1 MGPAANA
8 LPRYVLLFALL
19 YGAFGVHSPFFPS
32 FLSVR
37 GLEPETIGVVLALGT
52 AVRLVVAPLAG
63 RISDAFD
70 ATRVVL
76 SISVAGACVAS
87 VSFLGAWGFWPLLLI
102 GLVSAVALA
111 PVAPLADALAV
122 KASEQVAPEG
132 KRAFDYSWVRG
143 AGSAA
148 FIGGS
153 LLSGQLIEA
162 FGLSIVFVLNAGLLA
177 LASLAVLLTPPPVRD
192 ENVPAPVSNSEG
204 ATGGF
209 RQLLAT
215 PLYRRVVLV
224 AALVFGSHAMHDSF
238 AVIRWRDAGIGP
250 ELISVLWSESVAA
263 EVIVFFLM
271 GPKLL
276 ERMGPARTAA
286 ICAGAGVIRWTVMA
300 QTTWWPALMIVQPL
314 HGLTFA
320 LLHLACMR
328 ILGRLVPSALAA
340 TALTVYGTL
349 GAGLSSV
356 LLTLASG
363 PLFKYLGSGG
373 FWVMAAL
380 CAIAVPLALT
390 LTLPVSPSGESC
402 GECGRDKVRQFR
414 RSV

>member
-1 MGPAANA
+1 MGSAIKA

-32 FLSVR
+32 FLSAR
-37 GLEPETIGVVLALGT
+37 GLEPEAIGVVLALGT
-52 AVRLVVAPLAG
+52 AVRLVVAPIAG
-63 RISDAFD
+63 RISDALD
-70 ATRVVL
+70 ATRAVL
-76 SISVAGACVAS
+76 AVSIGAAS
-87 VSFLGAWGFWPLLLI
+87 LAAIAFLGAWGFWPLLVVS
-102 GLVSAVALA
+102 LVSAVALA
-111 PVAPLADALAV
+111 PVAPLADALALR
-122 KASEQVAPEG
+122 ASEQRGSEG

-148 FIGGS
+148 FIAGS
-153 LLSGQLIEA
+153 LLSGQLINGL
-162 FGLSIVFVLNAGLLA
+162 GLSIVVVLNAGLLA
-177 LASLAVLLTPPPVRD
+177 IACLSVFLTPPLGSH
-192 ENVPAPVSNSEG
+192 ENRSAPHAESEG
-204 ATGGF
+204 GVNGF
-209 RQLLAT
+209 WQLLAI

-250 ELISVLWSESVAA
+250 EVISLLWSESVAA
-263 EVIVFFLM
+263 EVIVFFLI
-271 GPKLL
+271 GPRLL
-276 ERMGPARTAA
+276 ERLGPARTAA
-286 ICAGAGVIRWTVMA
+286 ICAGAGLIRWTVMA
-300 QTTWWPALMIVQPL
+300 QTTWWPALMLVQPL

-328 ILGRLVPSALAA
+328 ILGRIVPTNLAA

-363 PLFKYLGSGG
+363 PLFKYLGQGG

-380 CAIAVPLALT
+380 CAMAVPLALT
-390 LTLPVSPSGESC
+390 LALPERSL
-402 GECGRDKVRQFR
+402 R
-414 RSV
+414 RA

>member
-1 MGPAANA
+1 MGSAIKA

-32 FLSVR
+32 FLSAR
-37 GLEPETIGVVLALGT
+37 GLEPEAIGVVLAFGT
-52 AVRLVVAPLAG
+52 AVRLVVAPIAG
-63 RISDAFD
+63 RISDALD
-70 ATRVVL
+70 ATRAVL
-76 SISVAGACVAS
+76 AVSIGAAS
-87 VSFLGAWGFWPLLLI
+87 LAAIAFLGAWGFWPLLVVS
-102 GLVSAVALA
+102 LVSAVALA
-111 PVAPLADALAV
+111 PVAPLADALALR
-122 KASEQVAPEG
+122 ASEQRGSEG

-148 FIGGS
+148 FIAGS
-153 LLSGQLIEA
+153 LLSGQLINGL
-162 FGLSIVFVLNAGLLA
+162 GLSIVVVLNAGLLA
-177 LASLAVLLTPPPVRD
+177 IASLSVFLTPPLGSD
-192 ENVPAPVSNSEG
+192 ENRPASNAESERG
-204 ATGGF
+204 VNGF
-209 RQLLAT
+209 WQLLAI

-250 ELISVLWSESVAA
+250 EVISLLWSESVAA
-263 EVIVFFLM
+263 EVIVFFLI
-271 GPKLL
+271 GPRLL
-276 ERMGPARTAA
+276 ERLGPARSAA
-286 ICAGAGVIRWTVMA
+286 ICAGAGLIRWTVMA
-300 QTTWWPALMIVQPL
+300 QTTWWPALMLVQPL

-328 ILGRLVPSALAA
+328 ILGRIVPTNLAA

-363 PLFKYLGSGG
+363 PLFKYLGPGG

-380 CAIAVPLALT
+380 CAMAVPLALT
-390 LTLPVSPSGESC
+390 LALPE
-402 GECGRDKVRQFR
+402 
-414 RSV
+414 RSLTRA